1 MNSINKTSDV
11 LLKEIELED
20 KIRKELSDVI
30 LYFDYQEYE
39 NMGDEA
45 SLSLITISKNHGE
58 RFLFHKVIDNSKMDC
73 LIKML
78 EYITSDYKKNLEHY
92 EVTWKNK
99 KSSETKSQKSWFCGR
114 SFLEV
119 MDKFYYLKD
128 TSDIIIFNIK
138 LMPLS

>member
-20 KIRKELSDVI
+20 KIKKELSDVI

-39 NMGDEA
+39 NMGDGS

-58 RFLFHKVIDNSKMDC
+58 RFLFHKVLDNSKIDC
-73 LIKML
+73 LSQML

-92 EVTWKNK
+92 EIIWKNK
-99 KSSETKSQKSWFCGR
+99 KSSESTQKSWFCGR

>member
-45 SLSLITISKNHGE
+45 SLSLITISKNHT
-58 RFLFHKVIDNSKMDC
+58 L
-73 LIKML
+73 
-78 EYITSDYKKNLEHY
+78 NLK
-92 EVTWKNK
+92 T
-99 KSSETKSQKSWFCGR
+99 
-114 SFLEV
+114 
-119 MDKFYYLKD
+119 
-128 TSDIIIFNIK
+128 
-138 LMPLS
+138 